1 MQKVIIIGAKGMLG
15 QEIVR
20 VFSADPMW
28 NVVGWDSENLDITI
42 PQQVAVRLP
51 AAEPSLVI
59 NCAAYN
65 NVDGAETEPEK
76 ALLVNGTAV
85 QNLAEACNGI
95 NATLVHFSTD
105 YVFDGMKTE
114 GYDEAT
120 EPNPQGAYAKSKF
133 VGEQAAQK
141 CSKHYVI
148 RLSRLFGK
156 PAQVENA
163 KRSFVEVMLN
173 LSKTKDKIE
182 VVDAEYSSPT
192 YAPDL
197 AQATHDIIRLQS
209 PFGIYHRTNNGA
221 CTWLEFAKEIFKQK
235 KISVEVIPVSP
246 EKFIRPAKRP
256 QFSKLL
262 TTKLPALRSWQDAL
276 QEFLSTL

>member
-1 MQKVIIIGAKGMLG
+1 MQKVIVIGSKGMLG

-28 NVVGWDSENLDITI
+28 NVVGWDTDNLDITNS
-42 PQQVAVRLP
+42 QQVAVRLP
-51 AAEPSLVI
+51 AAEPLLVI

-65 NVDGAETEPEK
+65 NVDGAETEPDR
-76 ALLVNGTAV
+76 AFLINGTAV
-85 QNLAEACNGI
+85 QYLAEACNEI

-105 YVFDGMKTE
+105 YVFDGTNFD
-114 GYDEAT
+114 GYEEAAK
-120 EPNPQGAYAKSKF
+120 PNPQSAYAKSKL

-141 CSKHYVI
+141 CSKHYII

-156 PAQVENA
+156 PAQSENS

-173 LSKTKDKIE
+173 LAETKKQIE

-197 AQATHDIIRLQS
+197 ARATHDIVRLQS
-209 PFGIYHRTNNGA
+209 PFGTYHRTNDGA
-221 CTWLEFAKEIFKQK
+221 CTWFEFAKEIFKLK
-235 KISVEVIPVSP
+235 KISIEITSVST
-246 EKFIRPAKRP
+246 EMLLRPAKRP
-256 QFSKLL
+256 QYSKLL
-262 TTKLPALRSWQDAL
+262 TTKLPALRSWQDSL
-276 QEFLSTL
+276 QEFLNNL